1 MMNKLVNI
9 IPKFLSEINNFS
21 RREVASFAYLSIEKI
36 LGYSKSDC
44 IIHSNQELTN
54 DNIISFENIIS
65 DLKKNIPI
73 QYILGEAHFYD
84 LKFKVNSSTLIPRGE
99 TEELVQY
106 ILLHD
111 FISVLEIGTGSG
123 CIAVSIAKNS
133 NSKIT
138 AIDNSLEALEIAKS
152 NAILN
157 SVKINFVLSD
167 IFNFSDTKKYDLIV
181 SNPPYVLESEKKIM
195 DKNVL
200 DYEPHNALFVSNND
214 PLVYYKEIAKIA
226 TNNLNKNGLL
236 FFEINENYSKQIIEL
251 LSNLNFVDIELKK
264 DINGRDRII
273 KSVFK

>member
-1 MMNKLVNI
+1 MNKLVNI

-65 DLKKNIPI
+65 DLKQNIPI

-111 FISVLEIGTGSG
+111 FITVLEIGTGSG
-123 CIAVSIAKNS
+123 CIAISIAKNS

-200 DYEPHNALFVSNND
+200 DYEPHNALFVADND

>member
-1 MMNKLVNI
+1 MNKLVNI

-65 DLKKNIPI
+65 DLKQNIPI

-157 SVKINFVLSD
+157 SVKINFVFSD

>member
-1 MMNKLVNI
+1 MNKLVNI

-21 RREVASFAYLSIEKI
+21 SREVTSFAYLSIEKI

-44 IIHSNQELTN
+44 IIHSNQELNN

-65 DLKKNIPI
+65 DLKQNIPI

-236 FFEINENYSKQIIEL
+236 FFEINEKYSNQIMEL

-264 DINGRDRII
+264 DINGRNRII

>member
-21 RREVASFAYLSIEKI
+21 RREVESFAYLSIEKI

-44 IIHSNQELTN
+44 IIHSNQELSN
-54 DNIISFENIIS
+54 NNIISLENIIN
-65 DLKKNIPI
+65 DIKQNIPI

-133 NSKIT
+133 NAKIT
-138 AIDNSLEALEIAKS
+138 AIDNSIGALEIAKS
-152 NAILN
+152 NAVLN
-157 SVKINFVLSD
+157 SVEINFQLRDV
-167 IFNFSDTKKYDLIV
+167 FNFSDIKKYDLIV
-181 SNPPYVLESEKKIM
+181 SNPPYVLESEKKLM

-200 DYEPHNALFVSNND
+200 DYEPHNALFVSDND
-214 PLVYYKEIAKIA
+214 PLAYYKEIAKIA

-236 FFEINENYSKQIIEL
+236 FFEINEKYSNQIIEL

-273 KSVFK
+273 KSIFK

>member
-1 MMNKLVNI
+1 MNKLVNI

-21 RREVASFAYLSIEKI
+21 RREVESFAYLSIEKI

-44 IIHSNQELTN
+44 IIHSNQELSN
-54 DNIISFENIIS
+54 NNIISLENIIN
-65 DLKKNIPI
+65 DIKQNIPI

-99 TEELVQY
+99 TEELVKY

-111 FISVLEIGTGSG
+111 FISMLEIGTGSG

-133 NSKIT
+133 NAKIT
-138 AIDNSLEALEIAKS
+138 AIDNSIGALEIAKS
-152 NAILN
+152 NAVLN
-157 SVKINFVLSD
+157 SVEINFELRDV
-167 IFNFSDTKKYDLIV
+167 FNFSDIKKYDLIV
-181 SNPPYVLESEKKIM
+181 SNPPYVLESEKKLM

-200 DYEPHNALFVSNND
+200 DYEPHNALFVSDND
-214 PLVYYKEIAKIA
+214 PLAYYKEIAKIA

-236 FFEINENYSKQIIEL
+236 FFEINEKYSNQIIEL

-273 KSVFK
+273 KSIFK

>member
-65 DLKKNIPI
+65 DLKQNIPI

-123 CIAVSIAKNS
+123 CIAISIAKNS

-138 AIDNSLEALEIAKS
+138 AIDNSIEALEIAKS

-167 IFNFSDTKKYDLIV
+167 VFNFSETKKYDLIV

-200 DYEPHNALFVSNND
+200 DYEPHNALFVSDND

-236 FFEINENYSKQIIEL
+236 FFEINEKYSKQIIEL

-264 DINGRDRII
+264 DINGSNRII

>member
-1 MMNKLVNI
+1 MNKLFNI

-21 RREVASFAYLSIEKI
+21 RREVASFAYLSIEKV

-54 DNIISFENIIS
+54 DNIISFENIIN
-65 DLKKNIPI
+65 DLKQNIPI

-106 ILLHD
+106 ILTHD
-111 FISVLEIGTGSG
+111 FTSVLEIGTGSG
-123 CIAVSIAKNS
+123 CIAISIAKNS

-138 AIDNSLEALEIAKS
+138 AIDNSKEALEIAKS

-157 SVKINFVLSD
+157 SVKINFLLSD
-167 IFNFSDTKKYDLIV
+167 VFNFSDTKKYDLIV

-200 DYEPHNALFVSNND
+200 DYEPHNALFVSDND
-214 PLVYYKEIAKIA
+214 PLVYYNKIAKIA

>member
-1 MMNKLVNI
+1 MNKLVNI

-21 RREVASFAYLSIEKI
+21 SREVTSFAYLSIEKI

-44 IIHSNQELTN
+44 IIHSNQELNN
-54 DNIISFENIIS
+54 DNIISFENIIN
-65 DLKKNIPI
+65 DLKQNIPI

-106 ILLHD
+106 ILIHD
-111 FISVLEIGTGSG
+111 FTSVLDIGTGSG
-123 CIAVSIAKNS
+123 CIAISIAKNS

-138 AIDNSLEALEIAKS
+138 AIDNSIEALEIAKS

-167 IFNFSDTKKYDLIV
+167 VFNFSDTKKYDLIV

-200 DYEPHNALFVSNND
+200 DYEPHNALFVSDND
-214 PLVYYKEIAKIA
+214 PLVYYNEIAKIA

>member
-1 MMNKLVNI
+1 MNKLVNI

-21 RREVASFAYLSIEKI
+21 RKEVTSFAYLSIEKI

-44 IIHSNQELTN
+44 IIHSNHELTN
-54 DNIISFENIIS
+54 DNIISFENIIN
-65 DLKKNIPI
+65 DIKQNIPI

-133 NSKIT
+133 NANIT

-157 SVKINFVLSD
+157 SVEINFELSD
-167 IFNFSDTKKYDLIV
+167 VFNFSDTKKYDLIV
-181 SNPPYVLESEKKIM
+181 SNPPYVLESEKKLM
-195 DKNVL
+195 NKNVL
-200 DYEPHNALFVSNND
+200 DYEPHNALFVSDND
-214 PLVYYKEIAKIA
+214 PLIYYKEIAKIA

-236 FFEINENYSKQIIEL
+236 FFEINEKYSKQIIEL

>member
-1 MMNKLVNI
+1 MNKLVNI

-21 RREVASFAYLSIEKI
+21 RREVESFAYLSIEKI

-44 IIHSNQELTN
+44 IIHSNQELSN
-54 DNIISFENIIS
+54 NNIISLENIIN
-65 DLKKNIPI
+65 DIKQNIPI

-99 TEELVQY
+99 TEELIQY

-133 NSKIT
+133 NAKIT
-138 AIDNSLEALEIAKS
+138 AIDNSIGALEIAKS
-152 NAILN
+152 NAVLN
-157 SVKINFVLSD
+157 SVEINFQLRDV
-167 IFNFSDTKKYDLIV
+167 FNFSDIKKYDLIV
-181 SNPPYVLESEKKIM
+181 SNPPYVLESEKKLM

-200 DYEPHNALFVSNND
+200 DYEPHNALFVSDND
-214 PLVYYKEIAKIA
+214 PLAYYKEIAKIA

-236 FFEINENYSKQIIEL
+236 FFEINEKYSNQIIEL

-273 KSVFK
+273 KSIFK

>member
-1 MMNKLVNI
+1 MNKLVNI

-21 RREVASFAYLSIEKI
+21 RREVTSFAYLSIEKI

-44 IIHSNQELTN
+44 IIHSNHELTN
-54 DNIISFENIIS
+54 DNIISFENIIN
-65 DLKKNIPI
+65 DIKQNIPI

-123 CIAVSIAKNS
+123 CIAISIAKNS
-133 NSKIT
+133 NANIT
-138 AIDNSLEALEIAKS
+138 AIDNSIEALEIAKS

-157 SVKINFVLSD
+157 SVEINFELSD
-167 IFNFSDTKKYDLIV
+167 VFNFSDIKKYDLIV
-181 SNPPYVLESEKKIM
+181 SNPPYVLESEKKLM
-195 DKNVL
+195 NKNVL
-200 DYEPHNALFVSNND
+200 DYEPHNALFVSDND
-214 PLVYYKEIAKIA
+214 PLIYYKEIAKIA

-236 FFEINENYSKQIIEL
+236 FFEINEKYSKQIIEL

>member
-1 MMNKLVNI
+1 MNKLFNI

-65 DLKKNIPI
+65 DLKQNIPI

-111 FISVLEIGTGSG
+111 FITVLEIGTGSG

-138 AIDNSLEALEIAKS
+138 AIDNSIEALEIAKS

-167 IFNFSDTKKYDLIV
+167 VFNFSETKKYDLIV
-181 SNPPYVLESEKKIM
+181 SNPPYVLESEKKLM

-226 TNNLNKNGLL
+226 INNLNKNGLL
-236 FFEINENYSKQIIEL
+236 FFEINEKYSKQIIEL
-251 LSNLNFVDIELKK
+251 LSILNFVDIELKK
-264 DINGRDRII
+264 DINGRNRII

>member
-1 MMNKLVNI
+1 MNKLVNI

-21 RREVASFAYLSIEKI
+21 RREVTSFAYLSIEKI
-36 LGYSKSDC
+36 LGYSKSEC
-44 IIHSNQELTN
+44 IIHSNHELTN
-54 DNIISFENIIS
+54 DNIISFENIIN
-65 DLKKNIPI
+65 DIKQNIPI

-133 NSKIT
+133 NAIIT
-138 AIDNSLEALEIAKS
+138 AIDNSIEALEIAKS

-157 SVKINFVLSD
+157 SVEINFELSD
-167 IFNFSDTKKYDLIV
+167 VFNFSDTKKYDLIV
-181 SNPPYVLESEKKIM
+181 SNPPYVLESEKKLM
-195 DKNVL
+195 HKNVL
-200 DYEPHNALFVSNND
+200 DYEPHNALFVSDND
-214 PLVYYKEIAKIA
+214 PFIYYKEIAKIA

-236 FFEINENYSKQIIEL
+236 FFEINEKYSKQIIEL

>member
-1 MMNKLVNI
+1 MNKLVNI

-21 RREVASFAYLSIEKI
+21 RREVRSFAYLSIEKI

-65 DLKKNIPI
+65 DLKQNIPI

-123 CIAVSIAKNS
+123 CIAISIAKNS

-138 AIDNSLEALEIAKS
+138 AIDNSIEALEIAKS

-167 IFNFSDTKKYDLIV
+167 VFNFSDTKKYDLIV
-181 SNPPYVLESEKKIM
+181 SNPPYVLESEKIIM

-200 DYEPHNALFVSNND
+200 DYEPHNALFVSDND
-214 PLVYYKEIAKIA
+214 PLVYYNEIAKIA

-236 FFEINENYSKQIIEL
+236 FFEINEKYSKQIIEL

>member
-1 MMNKLVNI
+1 MNKLVNI

-21 RREVASFAYLSIEKI
+21 RREVTSFAYLSIEKI

-44 IIHSNQELTN
+44 IIHSNHELTN
-54 DNIISFENIIS
+54 DNIISFENIIN
-65 DLKKNIPI
+65 DIKQNIPI

-133 NSKIT
+133 NANIT

-157 SVKINFVLSD
+157 SVEINFELSD
-167 IFNFSDTKKYDLIV
+167 VFNFSYAKKYDLIV
-181 SNPPYVLESEKKIM
+181 SNPPYVLESEKKLM
-195 DKNVL
+195 NKNVL
-200 DYEPHNALFVSNND
+200 DYEPHNALFVSDND
-214 PLVYYKEIAKIA
+214 PLIYYKEIAKIA

-236 FFEINENYSKQIIEL
+236 FFEINEKYSKQIIEL

>member
-1 MMNKLVNI
+1 MNKLVNI

-21 RREVASFAYLSIEKI
+21 RREVESYAYLSIEKI

-54 DNIISFENIIS
+54 NNIISLENIIN
-65 DLKKNIPI
+65 DIKQNIPI

-133 NSKIT
+133 NAKIT
-138 AIDNSLEALEIAKS
+138 AIDNSIGALEIAKS
-152 NAILN
+152 NAVLN
-157 SVKINFVLSD
+157 SVEINFQLRDV
-167 IFNFSDTKKYDLIV
+167 FNFSDIKKYDLIV
-181 SNPPYVLESEKKIM
+181 SNPPYVLESEKKLM

-200 DYEPHNALFVSNND
+200 DYEPHNALFVSDND
-214 PLVYYKEIAKIA
+214 PLAYYKEIAKIA

-236 FFEINENYSKQIIEL
+236 FFEINEKYSNQIIEL

-273 KSVFK
+273 KSIFK

>member
-1 MMNKLVNI
+1 MNKLVNI

-21 RREVASFAYLSIEKI
+21 RREVISFAYLSIEKI

-44 IIHSNQELTN
+44 IIHSNHELTN
-54 DNIISFENIIS
+54 DNIISFENIIN
-65 DLKKNIPI
+65 DIKQNIPI

-133 NSKIT
+133 NANIT
-138 AIDNSLEALEIAKS
+138 AIDNSIEALEIAKS

-157 SVKINFVLSD
+157 SVEINFELSD
-167 IFNFSDTKKYDLIV
+167 VFNFSDIKKYDLIV

-195 DKNVL
+195 NKNVL
-200 DYEPHNALFVSNND
+200 DYEPHNALFVSDND
-214 PLVYYKEIAKIA
+214 PLIYYKEIAKIA

-236 FFEINENYSKQIIEL
+236 FFEINEKYSKQIIEL

>member
-1 MMNKLVNI
+1 MNKLVNI

-21 RREVASFAYLSIEKI
+21 RREVESFAYLSIEKI

-44 IIHSNQELTN
+44 IIHSNQELSN
-54 DNIISFENIIS
+54 NNIISLENIIN
-65 DLKKNIPI
+65 DIKQNIPI

-133 NSKIT
+133 NAKIT
-138 AIDNSLEALEIAKS
+138 AIDNSIGALEIAKS
-152 NAILN
+152 NAVLN
-157 SVKINFVLSD
+157 SVEINFQLRDV
-167 IFNFSDTKKYDLIV
+167 FNFSDIKKYDLIV
-181 SNPPYVLESEKKIM
+181 SNPPYVLDSEKKLM

-200 DYEPHNALFVSNND
+200 DYEPHNALFVSDDD
-214 PLVYYKEIAKIA
+214 PLAYYKEIAKIA

-236 FFEINENYSKQIIEL
+236 FFEINEKYSKQIIEL

-273 KSVFK
+273 KSIFK